1 MTECEISKIIIDDNS
16 HEQIIVL
23 KEKGAD
29 RFLPIMIGLT
39 EAAAIKVIFSNE
51 LLPRPITHDLLKVF
65 ADVMGATIKEV
76 HVRDFHA
83 GIFYATIVLVDVQGA
98 EKAVDARPSDAVA
111 VAVRARCPIFV
122 KDDLLERTAQ
132 E

>member
-23 KEKGAD
+23 KEKDGQ
-29 RFLPIMIGLT
+29 RLLPIVIGLT
-39 EAAAIKVIFSNE
+39 EASAIKVIFSNE

-65 ADVMGATIKEV
+65 VDVMGATVKEV
-76 HVRDFHA
+76 QIRDFHA
-83 GIFYATIVLVDVQGA
+83 GIFYATILLADAHNA
-98 EKAVDARPSDAVA
+98 EKAIDARPSDAIA
-111 VAVRARCPIFV
+111 LAVRARCPMFV